1 MGTNWQPMLA
11 QTGRAKYRALVDS
24 ITKGI
29 AEGALEPGQKL
40 PPVRDLAF
48 RLNITPGTVARAYS
62 ILVEDGALVAG
73 VGRGT
78 YVAEVKPSIFDGDS
92 GGMID
97 FFSPRIP
104 DMGQEALIREAVKA
118 VASDLPPNAL
128 MQYPKREANLPAR
141 RAFMSWMEDAPIGH
155 YSLDDIVITH
165 GGQNAILHVMQAVLR
180 GDDPVV
186 LVDEVTFSG
195 FRKAAELCRA
205 RVVGVPWDG
214 EGPDPAALD
223 KLVQSTGA
231 TLYCTS
237 AEVNNPTTRPTS
249 ARRRQE
255 IAAVAQRHGLHVLDD
270 DCYYMGSHTGDTY
283 RALLPDLGWYI
294 SSPSKLLSPSLRV
307 GFTIPPRGWV
317 GEMLRSTQFS
327 HFGVSNIL
335 TETFA
340 HVMGDAKLPAI
351 IDKVQAKINAD
362 LRFVVN
368 QLGGYP
374 IRWRSNVPLV
384 WVELPSGWRAPA
396 FAQAAEARGV
406 EMKSADEF
414 TLREGRAV
422 HAVRIALNG
431 QMSAPRFEEG
441 IRIIRDLLDN
451 PPRSFTT

>member
-1 MGTNWQPMLA
+1 MGTNWQPLLA

-24 ITKGI
+24 INKGI

-40 PPVRDLAF
+40 PPVRELAF

-62 ILVEDGALVAG
+62 ILIEDGTLTAG

-78 YVAEVKPSIFDGDS
+78 YVAETKAAIVDDNVA
-92 GGMID
+92 GMID

-104 DMGQEALIREAVKA
+104 DMGQTGLIREALKKI
-118 VASDLPPNAL
+118 ASDIPAKAL
-128 MQYPKREANLPAR
+128 MQYPKRESNLPAR
-141 RAFMSWMEDAPIGH
+141 KAFMAWMEETPIGH
-155 YSLDDIVITH
+155 YTQDDIVITH
-165 GGQNAILHVMQAVLR
+165 GGQNAILHVMQALLR
-180 GDDPVV
+180 GNDPVV

-214 EGPDPAALD
+214 EGPDPAALEE
-223 KLVQSTGA
+223 LVQSTGA
-231 TLYCTS
+231 SLYCTS

-249 ARRRQE
+249 ARRRRE
-255 IAAVAQRHGLHVLDD
+255 IAAVALRHGLHVLDD
-270 DCYYMGSHTGDTY
+270 DCYHMGAHTAESY
-283 RALLPDLGWYI
+283 RALLPDHGWYI
-294 SSPSKLLSPSLRV
+294 SSPSKMVSPSLRV
-307 GFTIPPRGWV
+307 GFTVPPRGWV
-317 GEMLRSTQFS
+317 GEMLRSVQFS
-327 HFGVSNIL
+327 HFGVSNVL

-340 HVMGDAKLPAI
+340 HVMSDPKLPSI

-362 LRFVVN
+362 LRYVVN

-431 QMSAPRFEEG
+431 QMAQPRFEEG
-441 IRIIRDLLDN
+441 IRVIRGLLDN

>member
-1 MGTNWQPMLA
+1 MGTNWQPLLA
-11 QTGRAKYRALVDS
+11 ETGRAKYRALADS

-29 AEGALEPGQKL
+29 AEGTLDPGQKL
-40 PPVRDLAF
+40 PPVRELAY
-48 RLNITPGTVARAYS
+48 RLDITPGTVARAYS
-62 ILVEDGALVAG
+62 ILVEEGALVAG

-78 YVAEVKPSIFDGDS
+78 YVADS
-92 GGMID
+92 QPKLQDEDAGAMID

-104 DMGQEALIREAVKA
+104 NLGQEDLLRDALRKVSSEL
-118 VASDLPPNAL
+118 SSNAL
-128 MQYPKREANLPAR
+128 MQYPKRETNLPAR
-141 RAFMSWMEDAPIGH
+141 NAFMAWMQDAPIGH
-155 YSLDDIVITH
+155 YGLDDIVITH

-180 GDDPVV
+180 GHDPVV

-205 RVVGVPWDG
+205 KVVGVPWDG
-214 EGPDPAALD
+214 EGPDPRALEE
-223 KLVQSTGA
+223 LVQSTGA

-237 AEVNNPTTRPTS
+237 AEVNNPTTRATT
-249 ARRRQE
+249 ARRRRE
-255 IAAVAQRHGLHVLDD
+255 IASVALRHGLHVLDD
-270 DCYYMGSHTGDTY
+270 DCYHTGSHSAESY

-294 SSPSKLLSPSLRV
+294 SSPSKLVSPSLRI
-307 GFTIPPRGWV
+307 GFTVPPRGWV
-317 GEMLRSTQFS
+317 GEMLRSVQFS
-327 HFGVSNIL
+327 HFGVSSVL

-340 HVMGDAKLPAI
+340 HLMTSPKLPAI

-362 LRFVVN
+362 LRYVVN

-384 WVELPSGWRAPA
+384 WVELPVGWRAPA

-431 QMSAPRFEEG
+431 QMAQARFEEG
-441 IRIIRDLLDN
+441 IRIIRMLLDN